1 MARVPAFI
9 LLTALV
15 LLPACPAP
23 AYSVLT
29 HEQIVDFLW
38 HSDIEPILLAR
49 YPLTTPEQLKIAHGY
64 AYGGCL
70 VQDMGYYPGGNKL
83 FSDLVHYVRSG
94 DFVAEMIRQ
103 ADDVNELAFALG
115 ALAHYSSDVTGHPTI
130 NRAVALEFPKMR
142 KKYGDAVTYADD
154 PVSHI
159 QTEFG
164 FDVLQVAQQRYTSQ
178 AYHDFIGFEVARP
191 VLDRAFLNTY
201 GVPLNQV
208 LRNEDMAIG
217 SFRHAVSKWMPRLTQ
232 MALITKK
239 DELKKIPNFNP
250 RKFRYI
256 LKRSQYE
263 KEWGKSYYRPGFFAK
278 FLAVIVKI
286 LPKIGPL
293 RALDVQPPTPQTE
306 KMYIRSVEETVAT
319 YRDLLWRAADQ
330 QIVLQDDDLDTGKP
344 TFPGEYKLADR
355 AYARLLKQL
364 AAENFS
370 QMSPQLRAR
379 VLDFYS
385 DLSLPF
391 ETKRHKGDWQ
401 EVLRDLDSLRK
412 LPVSAEAVANTGR

>member
-1 MARVPAFI
+1 MPRVPAFI
-9 LLTALV
+9 LLIAMV
-15 LLPACPAP
+15 LLPACSAP

-38 HSDIEPILLAR
+38 QSDIEPILLAK
-49 YPLTTPEQLKIAHGY
+49 YPLLTENQLKVAHAY

-103 ADDVNELAFALG
+103 AQDANELAFALG
-115 ALAHYSSDVTGHPTI
+115 ALAHYSSDVTGHPAI

-164 FDVLQVAQQRYTSQ
+164 FDVLQVAQQRYTSA
-178 AYHDFIGFEVARP
+178 AYHDFIGFEVSRP
-191 VLDRAFLNTY
+191 VLDRAFLATY
-201 GVPLNQV
+201 GIPLNQV
-208 LRNEDMAIG
+208 LRNEDLAIG
-217 SFRHAVSKWMPRLTQ
+217 SFRHAVSVWMPRLTQ
-232 MALITKK
+232 VALITKK
-239 DELKKIPNFNP
+239 DELKKLPNFNS

-263 KEWGKSYYRPGFFAK
+263 KEWGKNYYRPGFFAK
-278 FLAVIVKI
+278 FLAVVVKI
-286 LPKIGPL
+286 LPKVGPL
-293 RALDVQPPTPQTE
+293 RALDVKPPTPQTE
-306 KMYIRSVEETVAT
+306 KMYIRSVENTVAT
-319 YRDLLWRAADQ
+319 FRESLWRAADQ
-330 QIVLQDDDLDTGKP
+330 QLMLENEDLDTGKP
-344 TFPGEYKLADR
+344 TFPGEYRLADR

-364 AAENFS
+364 AAENFN
-370 QMSPQLRAR
+370 QVSPQLRAR
-379 VLDFYS
+379 VLDFYR
-385 DLSLPF
+385 DLSLPY

-401 EVLRDLDSLRK
+401 EVLRDLDSLKK
-412 LPVSAEAVANTGR
+412 LPMNAEAMSLGGR

>member
-1 MARVPAFI
+1 M
-9 LLTALV
+9 V
-15 LLPACPAP
+15 LLPSCPAP

-38 HSDIEPILLAR
+38 ESDIEPILLAK
-49 YPLTTPEQLKIAHGY
+49 YPLSTSEQLRVAHAY

-94 DFVAEMIRQ
+94 DFVAEMIRE
-103 ADDVNELAFALG
+103 ARDLNELAFALG
-115 ALAHYSSDVTGHPTI
+115 VLAHYSSDVVGHPTI

-142 KKYGDAVTYADD
+142 KKYGDEVTYADD

-164 FDVLQVAQQRYTSQ
+164 FDVLQVAQRRYTSQ

-201 GVPLNQV
+201 GLPLNQI

-217 SFRHAVSKWMPRLTQ
+217 SFRHAVSVWMPRLTKV
-232 MALITKK
+232 ALITKR
-239 DELKKIPNFNP
+239 DELRKVPNFNP
-250 RKFRYI
+250 KKFRYI

-263 KEWGKSYYRPGFFAK
+263 KEWGRNYYRPGFLAR

-293 RALDVQPPTPQTE
+293 RALDVKPPTPQTE
-306 KMYIRSVEETVAT
+306 RMYIRSVEETVAT
-319 YRDLLWRAADQ
+319 YRDSLWRAADQ
-330 QIVLQDDDLDTGKP
+330 HIVLEDEDLDTGKP

-364 AAENFS
+364 AAENFN
-370 QMSPQLRAR
+370 QVTPQLRHR

-385 DLSLPF
+385 DLSRPF
-391 ETKRHKGDWQ
+391 ETKRHKGDWK
-401 EVLRDLDSLRK
+401 EVLRDLDSLK
-412 LPVSAEAVANTGR
+412 KQPATAETMTGTARR